1 MVLEYKRKIFGYE
14 CDIYGHLNNANYL
27 HLYEEARAGALEQM
41 GLAVRELNQSS
52 FHIYLTSIELTF
64 KKGIP
69 LEETVTIKS
78 SINEMN
84 RVSTLWEQK
93 IYNSKNELCNTAI
106 VKGVFVK
113 NGKPVRLPKEI
124 YTQFNKFK
132 KK

>member
-1 MVLEYKRKIFGYE
+1 MEYKRRIFGYE

-27 HLYEEARAGALEQM
+27 HLYEEARADALEQM
-41 GLAVRELNQSS
+41 GLAVRELNKSGY
-52 FHIYLTSIELTF
+52 HIYLTSIELSF
-64 KKGIP
+64 KRGIP

-84 RVSTLWEQK
+84 RVSTIWEQK
-93 IYNSKNELCNTAI
+93 IYNCKNELCNTAT

-124 YTQFNKFK
+124 YKQFK
-132 KK
+132 KYST

>member
-1 MVLEYKRKIFGYE
+1 MEYKRKIFGYE

-27 HLYEEARAGALEQM
+27 HLYEEARADALEQM
-41 GLAVRELNQSS
+41 DMPIRKLNDMDY
-52 FHIYLTSIELTF
+52 HIYITNIELTF

-69 LEETVTIKS
+69 LEETITIKS

-84 RVSTLWEQK
+84 RVSAIWEQK
-93 IYNSKNELCNTAI
+93 IYNSKNELCNTAL

-124 YTQFNKFK
+124 YKRFK
-132 KK
+132 KYST

>member
-1 MVLEYKRKIFGYE
+1 MEYKRKIFGYE

-27 HLYEEARAGALEQM
+27 HLYEEARADALEQM
-41 GLAVRELNQSS
+41 GLAVRELNKSGY
-52 FHIYLTSIELTF
+52 HIYLTSIELTF

-69 LEETVTIKS
+69 LEEIVTIKS

-84 RVSTLWEQK
+84 RVSTIWEQK
-93 IYNSKNELCNTAI
+93 IYNCKNELCNTAI

-124 YTQFNKFK
+124 YKRFK
-132 KK
+132 KYST